1 MNARP
6 MALVCV
12 VAVLCACTENAPQP
26 IVEKTES
33 AEAPVTAVKTTT
45 EVTPSTPEPLSD
57 STPEPTPDAL
67 SYAVAEPPESLEIVQ
82 ALSVESGDLKA
93 NTNHVPVIAAKPV
106 EVRGMGGLGITGT
119 GRGGGGS
126 AGLGG
131 IGSVGSGMGYGR
143 GSSGGSFRGQGM
155 RGVVVGDFATNTE
168 SYKNYGT
175 NDFTNPSKDRFS
187 TFAADVDTASYTIA
201 RRKLSDGMLPP
212 VDSVRVEEFVNYFS
226 YDYGRAK
233 NGPFAVD
240 VEAAPSPFSGDPA
253 MRVLRVGVQTD
264 KLMKSERKPIHL
276 TFLVD
281 VSGSMGG
288 PHKLDLAKR
297 SLVHLVENLQAQD
310 TVAITTYAGSTAVIL
325 EPTSATERSKIIEK
339 IESLNTGGGTAMGD
353 GLELAYRQA
362 AKMLQPGHVSRV
374 IVLSDGDANIG
385 RTSHEELLE
394 RIGGYVQEGVTLSTI
409 GFGMGNY
416 KDVMME
422 QLANKGNGNYA
433 YIDDFKEARKV
444 FGEQLDG
451 TLQVVAKDVKFQVE
465 FDPEMVAEYR
475 LIGYENRDIADK
487 DFRNDKVDAGEVGAG
502 HRVTA
507 LFEVRLKQSE
517 AGSFATVRIRHKA
530 PEAETAT
537 EQAFPIAV
545 SKIHTRVGD
554 ASKDFQFAV
563 AVAGF
568 AEILRGSKHAK
579 NLSLDLILEVAES
592 STGTHKSR
600 KEFVNLVKKARR
612 LRG

>member
-1 MNARP
+1 MKARP
-6 MALVCV
+6 IAVVCV
-12 VAVLCACTENAPQP
+12 VAMLSACTESNPQP
-26 IVEKTES
+26 VVNKQEVAQVPEEKPHAVAEIVT
-33 AEAPVTAVKTTT
+33 
-45 EVTPSTPEPLSD
+45 D
-57 STPEPTPDAL
+57 SPEPTPVTPE
-67 SYAVAEPPESLEIVQ
+67 AVAELLVEESTDAVAEEQPISGEGDTKKAVPDGESLPV
-82 ALSVESGDLKA
+82 LKSQ
-93 NTNHVPVIAAKPV
+93 VV
-106 EVRGMGGLGITGT
+106 EVRGLGGLGISGT
-119 GRGGGGS
+119 GKGGGGM
-126 AGLGG
+126 G
-131 IGSVGSGMGYGR
+131 ISGVGMTGSGMGYGR
-143 GSSGGSFRGQGM
+143 GSGGHYTGSSHRHLSRG
-155 RGVVVGDFATNTE
+155 DLATNTE

-212 VDSVRVEEFVNYFS
+212 ADSVRVEEFVNYFS
-226 YDYGRAK
+226 YDYGKAS

-240 VEAAPSPFSGDPA
+240 VEAAPSPFSADPA
-253 MRVLRVGVQTD
+253 MRVLRVGIQTD

-281 VSGSMGG
+281 VSGSMGS

-310 TVAITTYAGSTAVIL
+310 TVAITTYAGSTEVIL
-325 EPTSATERSKIIEK
+325 EPTSATEHSKIIQK

-465 FDPEMVAEYR
+465 FDPEQVLEYR

-507 LFEVRLKQSE
+507 LFEVRLNQTEPS
-517 AGSFATVRIRHKA
+517 SFATVRIRHKA
-530 PEAETAT
+530 PEAEVAT

-545 SKIHTRVGD
+545 SKVHTRVGD

-568 AEILRGSKHAK
+568 AEILRGSKYAK
-579 NLSLDLILEVAES
+579 ALSLDLIQEVAES
-592 STGTHKSR
+592 SMGTHKSR